1 MIKNILTRTVNI
13 AGLPLQLKKA
23 TVLAESYI

>member
-1 MIKNILTRTVNI
+1 MITFIGLTASQEEK

-23 TVLAESYI
+23 FPLTM